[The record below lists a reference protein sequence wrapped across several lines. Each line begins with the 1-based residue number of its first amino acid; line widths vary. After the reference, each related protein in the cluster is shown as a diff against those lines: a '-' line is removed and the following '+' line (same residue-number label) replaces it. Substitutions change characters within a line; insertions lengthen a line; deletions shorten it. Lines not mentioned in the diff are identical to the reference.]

1 MTRKLEFLIF
11 PGFQLLDVAGPI
23 AAFEI
28 ASRFCQDTYSI
39 RLVAAVPGIVTSSS
53 AVGMPAEAFGRNRY
67 LDTLLVTG
75 GFGTHHAM
83 QCAKTARF
91 LRGRALKARRVASI
105 CSGAYLLAE
114 AGLLNGKRA
123 TTHWSTAKDLARKYP
138 QVMVEPDRIYIRDG
152 AIWSS
157 AGITAGIDL
166 ALALIAEDLGEEV
179 ARLTAK
185 QLVVYYRRPG
195 GQSQFSQLSEMT
207 PGNSRF
213 EGLLE
218 YVRTHLREPLTVEK
232 LAARAAMSPRHFA
245 RAFRAEMGV
254 TPAKAVE
261 RLRAEA
267 ARAALESGNDLSV
280 QVVAQESGFGN
291 PERLR
296 RSLVRLFGCPPST
309 WKRLTSDN
317 E

>member
-1 MTRKLEFLIF
+1 MTRKLEFLVF
-11 PGFQLLDVAGPI
+11 PGFQLLDVAGPL

-28 ASRFCQDTYSI
+28 ANRFSPNAYSI

-53 AVGMPAEAFGRNRY
+53 AVGMQAEPFGRTRY

-75 GFGTHHAM
+75 GVGTQQAM
-83 QCAKTARF
+83 HCVTTLRF
-91 LRGRALKARRVASI
+91 LRARAMKARRMASI

-114 AGLLNGKRA
+114 AGLLDGRRA
-123 TTHWSTAKDLARKYP
+123 TTHWSTAKDLARKYS

-166 ALALIAEDLGEEV
+166 ALALIAEDLGEKI
-179 ARLTAK
+179 ARLTAR

-195 GQSQFSQLSEMT
+195 GQSQFSQLIEMT
-207 PGNSRF
+207 PGDSRF
-213 EGLLE
+213 EGLLQ
-218 YVRTHLREPLTVEK
+218 YIRTHLREPLTVEK
-232 LAARAAMSPRHFA
+232 LAAQCAMSPRHFA

-261 RLRAEA
+261 RLRAEV
-267 ARAALESGNDLSV
+267 ARAALESGSAVSV

-309 WKRLTSDN
+309 WKRLTSDRK
-317 E
+317 